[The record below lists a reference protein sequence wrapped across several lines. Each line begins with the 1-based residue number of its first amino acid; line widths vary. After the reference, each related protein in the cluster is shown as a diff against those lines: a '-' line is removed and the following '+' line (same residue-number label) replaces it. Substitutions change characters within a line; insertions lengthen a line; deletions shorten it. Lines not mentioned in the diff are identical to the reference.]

1 MATSGSSVLVTES
14 CGPDNLLELL
24 RFEGSLA
31 LGVAN
36 LSHGVTEP
44 RAQRLWEVYDSDSNG
59 WLDVQEVSHLIKDM
73 ARAMLRRMERKITTL
88 KAALTNPDAS
98 ASLFAA
104 FDTSG
109 DGKVQH
115 DEFITLATK
124 GVRVLRDVLDPDDE
138 AALRL
143 RKRAR
148 PNPHGADDPSL
159 SGSPSFKEAGKVTV
173 TNPYPVQEGRMRLL
187 MRAGSFHLPPPLMM
201 RKESTI
207 EATAQISDGVD
218 EETAERL
225 WATLDRDRNGVLDR
239 SEVHAIFAM
248 QCTQLIERLESE
260 AKQLTT
266 AVQELST
273 SAKVMLAMDVDGDGK
288 IQRHEFIQAA
298 TAGFLIQM
306 GSP

>member
-1 MATSGSSVLVTES
+1 MMETES
-14 CGPDNLLELL
+14 CGPDHLLELL

-44 RAQRLWEVYDSDSNG
+44 RAERLWEVYDSDSNG

-98 ASLFAA
+98 SSLFAA

-138 AALRL
+138 AALRQ

-148 PNPHGADDPSL
+148 PNPHGTDD
-159 SGSPSFKEAGKVTV
+159 SPSFKEAGKVTV
-173 TNPYPVQEGRMRLL
+173 TNSYPVQEGRMRLL

-225 WATLDRDRNGVLDR
+225 WATLDTDRNGYLDR

-273 SAKVMLAMDVDGDGK
+273 SAKVMLAMDADGDGK
-288 IQRHEFIQAA
+288 IQRSEFIQAA
-298 TAGFLIQM
+298 TAGFMIHVGL
-306 GSP
+306 SP

>member
-1 MATSGSSVLVTES
+1 
-14 CGPDNLLELL
+14 
-24 RFEGSLA
+24 
-31 LGVAN
+31 
-36 LSHGVTEP
+36 
-44 RAQRLWEVYDSDSNG
+44 
-59 WLDVQEVSHLIKDM
+59 
-73 ARAMLRRMERKITTL
+73 
-88 KAALTNPDAS
+88 
-98 ASLFAA
+98 
-104 FDTSG
+104 
-109 DGKVQH
+109 
-115 DEFITLATK
+115 
-124 GVRVLRDVLDPDDE
+124 
-138 AALRL
+138 
-143 RKRAR
+143 
-148 PNPHGADDPSL
+148 
-159 SGSPSFKEAGKVTV
+159 
-173 TNPYPVQEGRMRLL
+173 
-187 MRAGSFHLPPPLMM
+187 MM

-225 WATLDRDRNGVLDR
+225 WATLDTDRNGVLDR